1 MMRILT
7 ATRMRMRIWLTMS
20 RLRWLKIDVALVGL
34 AVGLFSA
41 LFDFGAR
48 LSFFAGSF

>member
-1 MMRILT
+1 MRTLLRTLT
-7 ATRMRMRIWLTMS
+7 LVTMS
-20 RLRWLKIDVALVGL
+20 RLRWLKIDAALVDL
-34 AVGLFSA
+34 AVGVFSA